1 MMINKKISYGSKF
14 VQAPIKT
21 FIQERF
27 PSIIFVK
34 ENLKVSSLNL
44 SENTPI
50 YHRIFKENKLTR
62 SSLQKCDLL
71 KIKYCTTGKKN
82 FSTCIIKQ
90 KN

>member
-1 MMINKKISYGSKF
+1 MHLL
-14 VQAPIKT
+14 
-21 FIQERF
+21 
-27 PSIIFVK
+27 K

-82 FSTCIIKQ
+82 FSTSYYFVTRIVYAAFKKIKKQ
-90 KN
+90 KK